1 MPDRRRLPTPPDR
14 PRFDLDPEDDG
25 FEYDAAD
32 DGLGAGGRPPRLT
45 RGPDDG
51 GHEDV
56 GLFRM
61 LGVLVLIV
69 TVVVALVLPA
79 SPLRVI
85 GGGGSESAGRGISAR
100 ALDDLP
106 PLPPGLIAVSRLYEL
121 SLPEGLAGSQS
132 IEVSLIERNGDGNN
146 LGFYT
151 YEGQTWKRLAVAVL
165 TADGKGASGE
175 LPYPPKSVA
184 VLRSMVSAR
193 SLGLIVEGGQA
204 PDTRLLA
211 GASIV
216 AVRGAALGK
225 DAKTLS
231 VRAGALEAT
240 SRVAGSKPVYLAVG
254 GGSDAAAAGQLNAD
268 LAVSIAAAVKAQGAG
283 GVLVD
288 LGALPR
294 EQREAVSRFAAEL
307 SARLRAERRGFLM
320 AVPAA
325 GRDGGAYDWN
335 ALLAVADGIW
345 LIPRV
350 DPSAYH
356 GEVDAALSGA
366 REAGVDTARVAL
378 VLDRR
383 SQESWPGQR
392 VSLTRREALAL
403 ASTIT
408 RQNDAVG
415 GSGGGTMVNLYAPF
429 LAGSG
434 GGMRWDDGARAVTFG
449 FIDAGAR
456 HTVWIENRFSA
467 AFRLDLAGRHGLGGI
482 VVDQAEGDDGLS
494 EIAETV
500 TAFVQGAPPRLE
512 RPFGPYLVPCWQA
525 LGGGS
530 IEGASDCWRQDLAAP
545 SAAWRA
551 PRDAGAYTI
560 RLVVSD
566 GVAFIGQ
573 ERTLQVSSGGRVEM
587 SGVTATPAPTSTPTQ
602 TPTPT
607 ATASAPAAPARTATP
622 TATEIA
628 TATATPPRT
637 PTATATASGT
647 PRPPGPG
654 GN

>member
-1 MPDRRRLPTPPDR
+1 MPDRRRRPNPPDR

-25 FEYDAAD
+25 FEYDTVD
-32 DGLGAGGRPPRLT
+32 DGSSAGGRPPRRT
-45 RGPDDG
+45 RRSDDG

-61 LGVLVLIV
+61 LGVLVVIAGL
-69 TVVVALVLPA
+69 VVALVLPA

-85 GGGGSESAGRGISAR
+85 GRGDGGGSGSAGQGITAR
-100 ALDDLP
+100 ALGDLP
-106 PLPPGLIAVSRLYEL
+106 ALPPGLTAVSRLYEL
-121 SLPEGLAGSQS
+121 SVPEGLTGSQS
-132 IEVSLIERNGDGNN
+132 IEVSLIERNSDGDN

-151 YEGQTWKRLAVAVL
+151 YEGQTWKRLGAATL

-193 SLGLIVEGGQA
+193 SLGLIVEGGET

-231 VRAGALEAT
+231 VRGGALEAT

-254 GGSDAAAAGQLNAD
+254 GGTDAAAAAGQLNAE
-268 LAVSIAAAVKAQGAG
+268 LAASIAAAVKAQGAG
-283 GVLVD
+283 GVLID
-288 LGALPR
+288 LGVLPR

-350 DPSAYH
+350 DPGAYH
-356 GEVDAALSGA
+356 AEVDAALSGA

-383 SQESWPGQR
+383 SQETWPGQR
-392 VSLTRREALAL
+392 VPLTRGGALAL

-408 RQNDAVG
+408 RQNDAG
-415 GSGGGTMVNLYAPF
+415 GGAGGGTVNLHAPF
-429 LAGSG
+429 LAGTG
-434 GGMRWDDGARAVTFG
+434 GGLRWDEGGKAVTFA
-449 FIDAGAR
+449 FTDAGAP
-456 HTVWIENRFSA
+456 HTVWIENRFSV
-467 AFRLDLAGRHGLGGI
+467 AFRLDLAGRHNLGGV
-482 VVDQAEGDDGLS
+482 VVDQAVADGELT
-494 EIAETV
+494 EFGETV
-500 TAFVQGAPPRLE
+500 TAFVQGAPSRLE
-512 RPFGPYLVPCWQA
+512 RPFGPYLAPCWQA
-525 LGGGS
+525 MGGGT
-530 IEGASDCWRQDLAAP
+530 IEGASECWRQDLAAA

-551 PRDAGAYTI
+551 PRDAGTYTV

-566 GVAFIGQ
+566 GVAFVGQ

-587 SGVTATPAPTSTPTQ
+587 SGVATPQ
-602 TPTPT
+602 
-607 ATASAPAAPARTATP
+607 APAAAPA
-622 TATEIA
+622 A
-628 TATATPPRT
+628 TATAAG
-637 PTATATASGT
+637 TA
-647 PRPPGPG
+647 RPPGPG